1 MKFKKNQEVL
11 VRKKEREIGD
21 RNIPLDEWI
30 SQNSFTGEILDVSE
44 HTISIL
50 TVRKMSIYAKDV
62 DEEIHIMTINLD
74 EYDVQPIR
82 VAPLYQTDPMAITM
96 C

>member
-11 VRKKEREIGD
+11 VRKKERPLSD

-30 SQNSFTGEILDVSE
+30 NKNSFTGEVLDVDE
-44 HTISIL
+44 NTISIL
-50 TVRKMSIYAKDV
+50 TVRAMSIYAQDV
-62 DEEIHIMTINLD
+62 DEEIHIMTISFD

-82 VAPLYQTDPMAITM
+82 VAPLYQTDPMAINM
-96 C
+96 Y

>member
-11 VRKKEREIGD
+11 IRKKERSLKD

-30 SQNSFTGEILDVSE
+30 NQNHFTGEILDVDENS
-44 HTISIL
+44 ISIL
-50 TVRKMSIYAKDV
+50 AIRKMSIYAQDV
-62 DEEIHIMTINLD
+62 DEEIHIMTISFD

-82 VAPLYQTDPMAITM
+82 VEPVYQTDPMTITM